1 MNISNDHEKNAA
13 EAAASM
19 PDDPDEL
26 LNLALES
33 VNKFHAGVL
42 NSDQEEIV
50 TAATRYEAVVWKM
63 NGGKF
68 FGCFAD
74 EKSAGKIVMSYCEA
88 PLGQVPLWGQRGK
101 FLIEVEGIRAAVEF
115 RFWTVRRAH
124 FSFHVVDLDRL
135 FISGTGYRSHFEEI
149 RNGMTVD
156 EVAIAI
162 FNTSLGEKR
171 LEIAESSHEWLMNN
185 SLSWIE
191 NLAPDARRSL
201 SIPSGFVLVDV
212 ILPSYK
218 AYIVRKWAKQA
229 QMTIDGINQNET
241 RSKEHGG
248 KRGKHPT

>member
-1 MNISNDHEKNAA
+1 MNIGDDREKIAA

-19 PDDPDEL
+19 PDEPAEL

-33 VNKFHAGVL
+33 VSEFHAGVMV
-42 NSDQEEIV
+42 SDQNKIV
-50 TAATRYEAVVWKM
+50 TAAIRYEAVIWKM

-74 EKSAGKIVMSYCEA
+74 EEAAGKIVQRHCEA
-88 PLGQVPLWGQRGK
+88 PLGQVPLWGQSGK

-115 RFWTVRRAH
+115 RFWTAQRAH

-135 FISGTGYRSHFEEI
+135 FISETGYRSHFEEVY
-149 RNGMTVD
+149 NGMTVD

-162 FNTSLGEKR
+162 FNNFLGEKR
-171 LEIAESSHEWLMNN
+171 LEIAESSREWLINN

-191 NLAPDARRSL
+191 NLAPDACRSL

-229 QMTIDGINQNET
+229 QKNIDEINRNET

-248 KRGKHPT
+248 KRGKHPS